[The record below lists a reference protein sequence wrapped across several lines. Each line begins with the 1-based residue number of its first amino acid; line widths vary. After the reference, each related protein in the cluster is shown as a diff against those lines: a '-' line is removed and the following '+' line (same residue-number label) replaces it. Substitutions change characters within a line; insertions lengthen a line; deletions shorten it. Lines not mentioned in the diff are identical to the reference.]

1 MAKIL
6 PSTAN
11 VKQIGW
17 AAVGVVAG
25 VALFNALTQV
35 AGNSFFGK
43 VLDGSILRRA

>member
-25 VALFNALTQV
+25 VALFNILTQLSGRSV
-35 AGNSFFGK
+35 VGK
-43 VLDGSILRRA
+43 VLDGSIVRRA